1 MKNLS
6 LPGRKVKAGAFTLI
20 ELLVVIAI
28 IAILAAILLPALNSA
43 RESGRKSACASNMKQ
58 LGAAMNIYI
67 GDYDGYFPN
76 STSSDSSDAAYGGGT
91 GNLNRYDIGGITYWE
106 NGFKAYNGN
115 WKNRFW
121 HYQLYTYIQSFDFFV
136 CPGAIKVK
144 VTDSSVA
151 EDITGSN
158 YTYNGILAQPAEKFG
173 FTGTGHKVN
182 EAKEPS
188 NTVAFSEMGC
198 VYDRRVYHTPTNNP
212 LYSAIYYNINC
223 AHGAPLG
230 ASAPPTSTVDM
241 FKYFVPRSNGNVT
254 MIDGSVTTQG
264 YLAVDNAS
272 VSNAKMRLWWLD
284 KNY

>member
-1 MKNLS
+1 MSLS
-6 LPGRKVKAGAFTLI
+6 GRKVKVFTFTLI

-254 MIDGSVTTQG
+254 MIDGSVATQG
-264 YLAVDNAS
+264 YLAVDNAA
-272 VSNAKMRLWWLD
+272 VNNAKMRLWWLD